1 MPGNGR
7 PPESSDSKLP
17 CSFAEGNSHIRVLGL
32 ESCQGSMLAVN
43 RIDARILRVLGPED
57 PKEYD
62 PALEHLPHETV

>member
-1 MPGNGR
+1 
-7 PPESSDSKLP
+7 
-17 CSFAEGNSHIRVLGL
+17 
-32 ESCQGSMLAVN
+32 MLAVN